1 MGTTAGTFYPALGL
15 NQDFTAPGEK
25 NIRGMA
31 DSVQSSSNLTV
42 ATFSTAAEEIVLN
55 PGAPRSSTG
64 EADFPN
70 YGWAIQR
77 AGSLGMD
84 STATAKRYIPA
95 GSWTFNARIGVQ
107 GVSIANI
114 RMRIRIYRVSS
125 TGERTEFSA
134 QLTALV
140 TPTVAG
146 TDISVTTTPIGE
158 VLLEADETILV
169 SYSLQ
174 KTNSGLGTDGGV
186 QFRTN
191 DLTGAD
197 VEVILPGPIRTRYFR
212 GPFSGVATGVVS
224 WVRTFRFIRATD
236 TPAVGVASLSR
247 TLTLSRTFAVSSAG
261 LTVMVR
267 KVGKPFTV
275 AVGAG
280 VATVSKKVGKPLSTA
295 TTGVAT
301 VVKKVGKRLVT
312 STTGVATFTRAL
324 TLYRTFSEAA
334 VGVASFVRKLTLRRT
349 LAASATGLSY
359 IWAKLPI
366 GKIPYSTGGPSVIKK
381 VTQYIFDD

>member
-1 MGTTAGTFYPALGL
+1 MGTTVGTFYPAVGL
-15 NQDFTAPGEK
+15 DQDFTAPGEK

-31 DSVQSSSNLTV
+31 DSVQSSNNLTV
-42 ATFSTAAEEIVLN
+42 ATFSTAEEEIVLD
-55 PGAPRSSTG
+55 PGASRSLTG
-64 EADFPN
+64 TADYPN

-77 AGSLGMD
+77 SGGLGMD
-84 STATAKRYIPA
+84 STATAKRYIPL
-95 GSWTFNARIGVQ
+95 GSWTFNARIGVPS
-107 GVSIANI
+107 VSIANV
-114 RMRIRIYRVSS
+114 RMRIRVYRVSS
-125 TGERTEFSA
+125 TGERTEFSS
-134 QLTALV
+134 QISALV
-140 TPTVAG
+140 TPTIAG
-146 TDISVTTTPIGE
+146 TDITLTTTPIGE

-174 KTNSGLGTDGGV
+174 KTNSGLGTNGGV

-191 DLTGAD
+191 DLAGLDA
-197 VEVILPGPIRTRYFR
+197 EVILPGPIRTRYYR

-224 WVRTFRFIRATD
+224 WIRAYRFIRATD
-236 TPAVGVASLSR
+236 APAIGVASFSR
-247 TLTLSRTFAVSSAG
+247 TLTLYRAFAVSSAG

-280 VATVSKKVGKPLSTA
+280 VATVTKKVGKPLSTTA
-295 TTGVAT
+295 TGVAT
-301 VVKKVGKRLVT
+301 VVKKVGKRLIT
-312 STTGVATFTRAL
+312 STTGVATFTRSL